1 MARQMIIIDD
11 NISDSNEIKRLLSGF
26 GADVFQALRIGYAK
40 EYLTKFKT
48 ADIVICDFK
57 LADGNVVELI
67 EWLDHKNIGCSV
79 FVITDVETVAD
90 AVASFRA
97 GAKDYINRRLVRELL
112 VPKIRP

>member
-1 MARQMIIIDD
+1 MIIIDD

-79 FVITDVETVAD
+79 FIITDVETVAD
-90 AVASFRA
+90 AAVPEQRIISTGVLSANCLCRKS
-97 GAKDYINRRLVRELL
+97 DLNR
-112 VPKIRP
+112 